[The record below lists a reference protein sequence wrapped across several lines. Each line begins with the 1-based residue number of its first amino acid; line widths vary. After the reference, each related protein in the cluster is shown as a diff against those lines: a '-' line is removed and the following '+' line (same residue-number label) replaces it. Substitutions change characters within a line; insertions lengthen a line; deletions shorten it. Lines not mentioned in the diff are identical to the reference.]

1 MDNSS
6 SSDKRSIVSPSNLFE
21 NLLLQNSSEHV
32 VDPHT
37 GLQAQIN
44 TVLNIMHAYLAQS
57 QRQNSVH
64 APEVQ
69 DAVAAFHTVQ
79 PLLLHLS
86 TMLNLLVRAGAEI
99 NGNPFLDEGT
109 TLHEIRQFLHQQEVM
124 SLMPQVIYDLEADQ
138 AEIVEDLLDLDPE
151 CDPAKNTVS
160 GGFFPASEIHKTG
173 SFPLS
178 ELAGP
183 CGQAD
188 GSQEWEWVRTN
199 SGLTREKGKGRHI
212 SGYILDLGQ
221 PLLDVPS
228 RLRPMLSEARQKG
241 LSYLVFY

>member
-1 MDNSS
+1 
-6 SSDKRSIVSPSNLFE
+6 
-21 NLLLQNSSEHV
+21 
-32 VDPHT
+32 
-37 GLQAQIN
+37 
-44 TVLNIMHAYLAQS
+44 MHAYLAQS
-57 QRQNSVH
+57 QRQSSAQLSEAQN
-64 APEVQ
+64 PL
-69 DAVAAFHTVQ
+69 AAFHTVQ

-109 TLHEIRQFLHQQEVM
+109 TLHEIRQFLHQQEIM

-138 AEIVEDLLDLDPE
+138 AEIVEDLLDLDPDS
-151 CDPAKNTVS
+151 DPTENTVS

-183 CGQAD
+183 CSHAD
-188 GSQEWEWVRTN
+188 GSREWEWVRTN
-199 SGLTREKGKGRHI
+199 SGLAREKSSGRHI